1 MSDGKANNYLLT
13 WIEYLQ
19 SRGIISFSQE
29 DLITNFPERSEH
41 ALIQSLSRLSQRG
54 RVVPVYKGF
63 YLIIPAEYAA
73 VEILPP
79 ILFIDYLMEY
89 IGKPYYIGLLSAAA
103 LYGAAHQQAQEF
115 FVITSTKQLAT
126 QKKGVKIN
134 YVIKKII
141 PAQFL
146 ENRKTETGYVKVSSP
161 EMTAFDLVYYS
172 NRIGGISRA
181 STVLNELAESMQ
193 PDKIERELVQLFS
206 VSTIQ
211 RLGYI
216 LEDVLKEKQLA
227 DKLWKVSKHL
237 NLHFY
242 RQPLSTGKNS
252 AGYKADPKW
261 KIVINTEI
269 EIDLVQKNAGPI
281 KDIITGLRTA

>member
-1 MSDGKANNYLLT
+1 MVVGKTNSYILT
-13 WIEYLQ
+13 WIEQLQ
-19 SRGIISFSQE
+19 SKGKIAFSYDE
-29 DLITNFPERSEH
+29 VINDFPEKSEN
-41 ALIQSLSRLSQRG
+41 AIIQSLSRLSQRG

-63 YLIIPAEYAA
+63 YLIVPAEYAA
-73 VEILPP
+73 MEILPP

-115 FVITSTKQLAT
+115 FILTTTKQLAT
-126 QKKGVKIN
+126 QKKGIKIN
-134 YVIKKII
+134 YIIKKQI
-141 PAQFL
+141 PTQFV

-161 EMTAFDLVYYS
+161 EMTAFDLVYYN

-193 PDKIERELVQLFS
+193 PDKIKRELVQSFS
-206 VSTIQ
+206 VPTIQ

-216 LEDVLKEKQLA
+216 LEYALKEEQLA
-227 DKLWKVSKHL
+227 DKLWKVSKDL

-242 RQPLSTGKNS
+242 RQPISTGKKT
-252 AGYKADPKW
+252 AGHKTDPKW
-261 KIVINTEI
+261 RIIINTEI
-269 EIDLVQKNAGPI
+269 EIDE
-281 KDIITGLRTA
+281 